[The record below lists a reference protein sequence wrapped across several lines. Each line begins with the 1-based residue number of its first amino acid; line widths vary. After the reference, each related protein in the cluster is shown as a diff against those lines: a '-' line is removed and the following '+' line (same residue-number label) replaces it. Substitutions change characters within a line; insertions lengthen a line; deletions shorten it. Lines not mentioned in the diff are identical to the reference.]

1 MAGALIVPLLGAGPA
16 GAHSFVESTEP
27 KANSTSKQ
35 APERVVITF
44 DEPVELAFGG
54 IEVFGPGGTRVDTG
68 ETEYASED
76 EATVA
81 VGLVDELTGGRYSVE
96 WRVVAADGH
105 PRDGTFGFRLA
116 LPSATPTPGETPAET
131 PGATPTAS
139 PMGGAGPG
147 GTPTASD
154 GAVSLPSLLLRI
166 DRWILFASLIVLVGF
181 GVFGYGVWRSSGS
194 IARPSEVEEAFWRRW
209 RSGVSWALVAAV
221 AASLVSLPLEGAI
234 AADVSLRDAL
244 SGEVLGTLLTTR
256 FGVVTLIRLGLL
268 VAGAALVFG
277 VRRPVARPVVAT
289 AGVRRSLGAAAAV
302 APVPWGTLSLWA
314 ILGLGLFATVSA
326 AGHAGTSDPLVV
338 GMASDMVHLA
348 AGAAWVGGLV
358 ALMAVALPS
367 TKGKDDRERVG
378 IIAPVVTRFSNV
390 AVLCVAVIAATGA
403 LRGWMEIRTWD
414 GLTGESY
421 GLALLTKL
429 AVIVP
434 LLALGLFNNRWS
446 KPRIQRAAGDAGLTS
461 SGASAL
467 RTLRRVVIAEVL
479 LAAVVLAVTAV
490 LVDQAPP
497 AGGPEMHGG

>member
-1 MAGALIVPLLGAGPA
+1 VAGALVAALFSVGPA
-16 GAHSFVESTEP
+16 VAHSFVRSTQP
-27 KANSTSKQ
+27 KANTTTEEPPDQ
-35 APERVVITF
+35 VVIRF

-54 IEVFGPGGTRVDTG
+54 IEVLGPEGARVDTG
-68 ETEYASED
+68 ETEYVSED
-76 EATVA
+76 ETTIA
-81 VGLVDELTGGRYSVE
+81 VGLVADLADGRYVVE
-96 WRVVAADGH
+96 WRIVAADGH
-105 PRDGTFGFRLA
+105 PRNGKFGFRLA
-116 LPSATPTPGETPAET
+116 LPPSATPTPAET
-131 PGATPTAS
+131 PGATPTES
-139 PMGGAGPG
+139 PMGGAGSG
-147 GTPTASD
+147 GPPTASE
-154 GAVSLPSLLLRI
+154 GAGSLPALLLRI
-166 DRWILFASLIVLVGF
+166 DRWILFASLIILVGF
-181 GVFGYGVWRSSGS
+181 GVFGHGVWRSSGS
-194 IARPSEVEEAFWRRW
+194 IPRPPEVEETFWRRW
-209 RSGVSWALVAAV
+209 RPGVSWALVAAV
-221 AASLVSLPLEGAI
+221 ASSLASLPLEGAI

-277 VRRPVARPVVAT
+277 VRRPVARPVVAA

-302 APVPWGTLSLWA
+302 TPVPWGTLSLWA
-314 ILGLGLFATVSA
+314 ILGVALFATVSA

-348 AGAAWVGGLV
+348 AGAVWIGGLV

-367 TKGKDDRERVG
+367 TKNEDDRERVE
-378 IIAPVVTRFSNV
+378 ILAPVVTRFSTV

-403 LRGWMEIRTWD
+403 LRGWMEIRTWE
-414 GLTGESY
+414 GLTGETY

-446 KPRIQRAAGDAGLTS
+446 KPRIQRAAGDAGLTT
-461 SGASAL
+461 SGAAAL

-497 AGGPEMHGG
+497 VGGPEMHGG